1 MPRCALPSMQL
12 RRPPCRPPQIARP
25 TAMHTA
31 RSLTYRAAVLE
42 ALVGEM
48 RRDDAVIMLGEDIG
62 AAGGVF
68 KQTDGLFS
76 EFGAGRIIDTPISE
90 SGAFGIAVG
99 AAMAGQRPVFEVMFG
114 DFITLIMDQLGNQAA
129 KLVNRAAK
137 LNYMSAG
144 QFKVPLVVRTAV
156 GIGGNLGPQHSQSL
170 HAWSSHIPGLKVVMP
185 STPVDAKNLMVAAIR
200 DDNPVLFFEDRM
212 LYNLRGDVPEGDYL
226 VPIGSADVK
235 SEGSA
240 ATISATSHMV
250 HTALA
255 AADLLVKDG
264 ISAEVVDPRSL
275 VPLDIATLVTSV
287 KKTSRAI
294 VVDGGYQQYGVTGE
308 IAATIAEHAFD
319 HLDAPVIRFGSADVP
334 IPFSRTLESLMLP
347 DAGNLAQAAAAM
359 VRGR

>member
-1 MPRCALPSMQL
+1 
-12 RRPPCRPPQIARP
+12 
-25 TAMHTA
+25 MHNA

-114 DFITLIMDQLGNQAA
+114 DFITLIMDQLVNQ
-129 KLVNRAAK
+129 AAK

-235 SEGSA
+235 REGSDV
-240 ATISATSHMV
+240 TIIATSRMV

-347 DAGNLAQAAAAM
+347 DAENLAQAAAAM

>member
-1 MPRCALPSMQL
+1 
-12 RRPPCRPPQIARP
+12 
-25 TAMHTA
+25 MHNA

-68 KQTDGLFS
+68 KQTDGLFT

-114 DFITLIMDQLGNQAA
+114 DFITLIMDQLVNQ
-129 KLVNRAAK
+129 AAK

-235 SEGSA
+235 REGSDV
-240 ATISATSHMV
+240 TIIATSRMV

-347 DAGNLAQAAAAM
+347 DAENLAQAAAAM

>member
-1 MPRCALPSMQL
+1 
-12 RRPPCRPPQIARP
+12 
-25 TAMHTA
+25 MHNA

-68 KQTDGLFS
+68 KQTAGLFT

-114 DFITLIMDQLGNQAA
+114 DFITLIMDQLVNQ
-129 KLVNRAAK
+129 AAK

-235 SEGSA
+235 REGSDV
-240 ATISATSHMV
+240 TIIATSRMV

-308 IAATIAEHAFD
+308 IAATIAEYAFD

-347 DAGNLAQAAAAM
+347 DAENLAQAAAAM

>member
-1 MPRCALPSMQL
+1 
-12 RRPPCRPPQIARP
+12 
-25 TAMHTA
+25 MHNA

-114 DFITLIMDQLGNQAA
+114 DFITLIMDQLVNQ
-129 KLVNRAAK
+129 AAK

-235 SEGSA
+235 REGSDV
-240 ATISATSHMV
+240 TIIATSRMV

-255 AADLLVKDG
+255 AADLLVKHG

-347 DAGNLAQAAAAM
+347 DAENLAQAAAAM

>member
-1 MPRCALPSMQL
+1 
-12 RRPPCRPPQIARP
+12 
-25 TAMHTA
+25 MHNA

-114 DFITLIMDQLGNQAA
+114 DFITLIMDQLVNQ
-129 KLVNRAAK
+129 AAK

-212 LYNLRGDVPEGDYL
+212 LYNLRGDVPEGDYF

-235 SEGSA
+235 REGSDV
-240 ATISATSHMV
+240 TIIATSRMV

>member
-1 MPRCALPSMQL
+1 
-12 RRPPCRPPQIARP
+12 
-25 TAMHTA
+25 MHNA

-114 DFITLIMDQLGNQAA
+114 DFITLIMDQLVNQ
-129 KLVNRAAK
+129 AAK

-235 SEGSA
+235 REGSDV
-240 ATISATSHMV
+240 TIIATSRMV

-255 AADLLVKDG
+255 AADMLVKDG

-308 IAATIAEHAFD
+308 IAATIAEYAFD

-347 DAGNLAQAAAAM
+347 DAENLAQAAAAM